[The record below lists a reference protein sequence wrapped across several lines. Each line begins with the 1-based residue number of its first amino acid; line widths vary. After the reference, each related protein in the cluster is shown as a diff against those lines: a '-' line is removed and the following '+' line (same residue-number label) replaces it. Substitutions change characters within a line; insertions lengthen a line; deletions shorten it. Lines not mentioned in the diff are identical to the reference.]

1 MLHLFSILRSFILQ
15 YARGISYICPN
26 RPTTGFGNVDIR
38 SRIAS
43 VSKRQNCYLF
53 PFIYLKS
60 VFFSFQL
67 NCALPSLVVSLLLRK
82 LSSIHSAKLLLFN
95 ETRITWS
102 SRLYLIIEII
112 LNRSKLFITLWYHTM
127 EENVWMSS

>member
-1 MLHLFSILRSFILQ
+1 MQ

-38 SRIAS
+38 IAS

-60 VFFSFQL
+60 VFFF
-67 NCALPSLVVSLLLRK
+67 VSIK
-82 LSSIHSAKLLLFN
+82 LCLTIPGG
-95 ETRITWS
+95 
-102 SRLYLIIEII
+102 
-112 LNRSKLFITLWYHTM
+112 FIVATKIVFHTFCKIAFI
-127 EENVWMSS
+127 

>member
-15 YARGISYICPN
+15 YARGISYICPKS
-26 RPTTGFGNVDIR
+26 PTTGFGNVDI
-38 SRIAS
+38 RIAS

-95 ETRITWS
+95 ETRITSS

>member
-15 YARGISYICPN
+15 YARGISYICPKS
-26 RPTTGFGNVDIR
+26 PTTGFGNVDI
-38 SRIAS
+38 RIAS

-95 ETRITWS
+95 ETRITSS

-112 LNRSKLFITLWYHTM
+112 LTRSKLFITLWYHTM

>member
-1 MLHLFSILRSFILQ
+1 MLHLFSSLRSFIMQ

-26 RPTTGFGNVDIR
+26 RPTTGFGNVDI
-38 SRIAS
+38 RIAS

-95 ETRITWS
+95 ETRITSS

-112 LNRSKLFITLWYHTM
+112 LTRSKLFITLWYHTM
-127 EENVWMSS
+127 EENV